1 MASSEEEFLADLVKK
16 GRRRTAADFILAS
29 EPYIADQTF
38 DPVTRSTGLFSGG
51 KPRGLVVDQ
60 TSGTLDTKKAGMPNG
75 LPIAGLFLGGIGTI
89 FKMNAQLAQG
99 RAAKSAANLSADYSE
114 RAAADAVQRGNMRE
128 FEVTS
133 RGEKILADMLSA
145 QTNSGSDANVGGQ
158 LTTRQ
163 ASRGNLDFD
172 RALVRRNAAMEAYGL
187 RARAQGQRQEGEY
200 AMEAAEDAALGTFLG
215 GLADFVGGAGMLA
228 VA

>member
-1 MASSEEEFLADLVKK
+1 MDDAELEYLKRFTK
-16 GRRRTAADFILAS
+16 GRTRTAADFIVQPEVPLISNAELLAS
-29 EPYIADQTF
+29 APEAPADAAK
-38 DPVTRSTGLFSGG
+38 VS
-51 KPRGLVVDQ
+51 
-60 TSGTLDTKKAGMPNG
+60 MPTG

-89 FKMNAQLAQG
+89 FKMNAQLARG

-114 RAAADAVQRGNMRE
+114 RSAADAVERGNMRE

-200 AMEAAEDAALGTFLG
+200 AMQAAEDAALGTFLG

>member
-1 MASSEEEFLADLVKK
+1 MASSEEEFLADLVAK
-16 GRRRTAADFILAS
+16 GRRRTAADFILSSA
-29 EPYIADQTF
+29 PYIADQTF

-51 KPRGLVVDQ
+51 KPQGSVVDQ
-60 TSGTLDTKKAGMPNG
+60 VSGPLDKAAEMPTG
-75 LPIAGLFLGGIGTI
+75 LPIAGLFLGGIGSI
-89 FKMNAQLAQG
+89 FKASAQASQG
-99 RAAKSAANLSADYSE
+99 RAAKSAADLSADYSE
-114 RAAADAVQRGNMRE
+114 RAAADAVERGNMRE

-133 RGEKILADMLSA
+133 RGEKILADQLSA

-200 AMEAAEDAALGTFLG
+200 AKQAADDAALGTFLG
-215 GLADFVGGAGMLA
+215 GLADFVAGAGMLA